1 MRLFTRRAAVSA
13 LCLVL
18 SPVCIRAEE
27 AGKPAAATPAQ
38 KIGRDGKPDPRFLA
52 KHEEFLAVAKKG
64 EADVLFLGDSITEG
78 WRGAGKDVWAKHFAP
93 LKAAN
98 FGIGGDRTQHVLWRI
113 DNGELDG
120 IKPKVVVLMIGTNN
134 SHADVSDHIAAGVKA
149 VVAGIRAKL
158 PETKVLLLAVF
169 PRGAK
174 PNPQRE
180 KLAAVNKEIAGLDD
194 GKTVRYLDI
203 GPKFLTADGTLE
215 KEIMPDY
222 LHLSPKGYAIW
233 AEAILPLL
241 GEMLGSAKP

>member
-1 MRLFTRRAAVSA
+1 MLLRSAFVIAMSFGLGAA
-13 LCLVL
+13 C
-18 SPVCIRAEE
+18 AEE
-27 AGKPAAATPAQ
+27 PKPAAVTPAR
-38 KIGRDGKPDPRFLA
+38 KIGRDGKPDPRFQA

-64 EADVLFLGDSITEG
+64 DAEVLFLGDSITEG

-134 SHADVSDHIAAGVKA
+134 SHTDVSDHIAAGVKA
-149 VVAGIRAKL
+149 IVAGIRAKL

-174 PNPQRE
+174 PNPLRE